1 MECSYCVTQNMD
13 CYRTCGSN
21 TVGHMDENI
30 IDMIVNTKSELDCK
44 MMCADI
50 DECQWYTYFYKNDPL
65 YHELCFLLT
74 EFLWPGENSDTA
86 SSGPPDCFNKNAT
99 DCFLEINGEKHGS
112 LMLTDTE
119 TDFSI
124 KTNGSCRLRV
134 LAVGEE
140 DKGMVKEED
149 LAI

>member
-1 MECSYCVTQNMD
+1 MD

-21 TVGHMDENI
+21 IIGHMDENI